1 MGTRG
6 AIGFRVNN
14 EEKIQY
20 NHFDS
25 YPSYLGLEILNY
37 IQGNNIQALKE
48 TAEQI
53 ILVDEDDKPTEEQI
67 MECQPWTNLDVSSH
81 SVADW
86 YCLLR
91 DAQGGLNAFSEGL
104 QYMIDYRDFLKN
116 SLFCEYAYIINI
128 DEQVLEYYCGFNKKP
143 RIRKGRYAT
152 IESQS
157 NDGYYGVV
165 LLKKYPLEN
174 LFNATNEDIQNIVAE
189 MEKKEKM
196 FSKKQDKEIKEGQV
210 IALAY

>member
-14 EEKIQY
+14 EDKVQY

-37 IQGNNIQALKE
+37 IQGTNLQALKE
-48 TAEQI
+48 TAERI
-53 ILVDEDDKPTEEQI
+53 ILVEEDGIPTEEQI
-67 MECQPWTNLDVSSH
+67 VECQPWTNLDVSEH
-81 SVADW
+81 SVSDW

-104 QYMIDYRDFLKN
+104 KYMSDYKDFLKN

-128 DEQVLEYYCGFNKKP
+128 DEQVLEYYCGFNQKP
-143 RIRKGRYAT
+143 RIRKGRYASLRS
-152 IESQS
+152 ESN
-157 NDGYYGVV
+157 NDYYGVV
-165 LLKKYPLEN
+165 LLKKYPLET
-174 LFNATNEDIQNIVAE
+174 LINATSEHIQNIVEE
-189 MEKKEKM
+189 MEKKEKS
-196 FSKKQDKEIKEGQV
+196 FSKKQDKQLKETQV
-210 IALAY
+210 ISLAY